1 MSDVQYNLDILRGEV
16 AELRAMVE
24 ELRDGR
30 SEDSDPNS
38 INLKTNLEKS
48 LQKAGRSS
56 GFAVANLTAQVRV
69 GGHSGTAFGIYTLEK
84 PADLPSDEEIEAK
97 VARLALFTQSPI
109 YLKVLKFLAEPCFD
123 GEPMARTKSELMV
136 RLKFRAP
143 ADCDKALKPLLAAGI
158 LRRGRT
164 DGGSET
170 YEWDGNGLAMMLLI
184 TA

>member
-16 AELRAMVE
+16 SELRAMVE

-109 YLKVLKFLAEPCFD
+109 YLKVLKALAERCFD
-123 GEPMARTKSELMV
+123 GEPMASTKISLAA
-136 RLKFRAP
+136 RFP
-143 ADCDKALKPLLAAGI
+143 SHQADLDNALKSLLAAGI
-158 LRRGRT
+158 LSRSLNEN
-164 DGGSET
+164 DEET
-170 YEWDGNGLAMMLLI
+170 YEWDGNGLAMMLLV